1 MGFDNESQRY
11 IDNTIAITTSEFNE
25 ENGNVIY
32 AGYENS
38 FNLIYDDKE
47 NIKYKYSQEELMHAC
62 IDRVYR
68 AVCDGSGF
76 CKLNLP
82 PKTEQEIISSWHYPP
97 LFLEL
102 EPHEVEY
109 MIKENIEKITL
120 MMRD

>member
-1 MGFDNESQRY
+1 MQDMK
-11 IDNTIAITTSEFNE
+11 IH
-25 ENGNVIY
+25 
-32 AGYENS
+32 
-38 FNLIYDDKE
+38 LIYDDKG

-62 IDRVYR
+62 MDRAYR
-68 AVCDGSGF
+68 VVCDGSGL

-82 PKTEQEIISSWHYPP
+82 PKTEQEIISLSYYPP

-120 MMRD
+120 MTRD